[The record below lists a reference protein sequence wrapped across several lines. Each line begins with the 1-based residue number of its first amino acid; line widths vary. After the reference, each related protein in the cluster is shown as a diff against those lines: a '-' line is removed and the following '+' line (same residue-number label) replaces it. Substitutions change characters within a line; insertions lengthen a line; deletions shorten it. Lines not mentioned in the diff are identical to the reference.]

1 MILKLIPNWINKNQ
15 KCDIC
20 HTTKSVKYELR
31 YPKTE
36 KVMTVC
42 NRCAAMMIGDSD
54 DA

>member
-1 MILKLIPNWINKNQ
+1 MLKLIPNWFDLNLT
-15 KCDIC
+15 CATC
-20 HTTKSVKYELR
+20 HMTKSVKYKVR
-31 YPKTE
+31 CPKTE